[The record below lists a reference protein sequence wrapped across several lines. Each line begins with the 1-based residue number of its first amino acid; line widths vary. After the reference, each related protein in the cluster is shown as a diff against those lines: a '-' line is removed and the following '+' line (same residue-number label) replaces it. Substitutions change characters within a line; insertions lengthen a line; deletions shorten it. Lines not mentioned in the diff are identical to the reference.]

1 MRKTRMAWPCLA
13 LVLLA
18 AIHANAEPEPEPKPT
33 AKDLPAD
40 IEAKAAV
47 DPAKLADN
55 ADLRFAD
62 ARNRLASSTKMK
74 KLGEALHNYAATKDS
89 AFPTNVADK
98 ASKQLL
104 SWRVRLLPYLGEKAL
119 YEKFKLDEPWD
130 SKHNLALLE
139 KMPKAFESARVTVG
153 RKGYTVYQV
162 FDGPGA
168 LYKSGKPDYNIGNLP
183 DGTSS
188 TIFAVESSRAV
199 PWTKP
204 ADMTYDKA
212 KPIPDFGKAYGGKPL
227 CVMCDG
233 SARVIDLKKVSTAT
247 LRNAIC
253 PEDGQELGKD
263 W

>member
-47 DPAKLADN
+47 DPAKLAGS

-74 KLGEALHNYAATKDS
+74 MLGIAVHNYASDAGDTWP
-89 AFPTNVADK
+89 ANVTDK
-98 ASKQLL
+98 AGKQLL
-104 SWRVRLLPYLGEKAL
+104 SWRVRLLPYVGEKAL

-139 KMPKAFESARVTVG
+139 KMPKAFESARVTVD
-153 RKGYTVYQV
+153 RKGYTVHQV

-168 LYKSGKPDYNIGNLP
+168 LYESGKTKYNIGNLP
-183 DGTSS
+183 DGSS
-188 TIFAVESSRAV
+188 NTIFVVESSKAV

-204 ADMTYDKA
+204 ADLPYDKA

-227 CVMCDG
+227 CVMGDG
-233 SARVIDLKKVSTAT
+233 SVRMIDMKKVSTDT

-253 PEDGQELGKD
+253 PDDGQVLGTD